1 MSTEVKPGYKQ
12 TELGTIPE
20 DWDVRP
26 LGQLVHAVEYG
37 SSAKSSS
44 SGKVPVLRMGNL
56 QEGQIDW
63 SDLVFTDNESEIAK
77 YLLNPGDVLFNR
89 TNTIDLVGKTA
100 IYKGV
105 RPSIFAGYLIRI
117 KEKKDQIDSRY
128 LNYLLNSKPAK
139 NYGLKVLSIAVG
151 QANINGQ
158 KLKTYPIAL
167 PPTVDEQNSIATAI
181 SEIEEFISSL
191 DQLIAKKR
199 DIQQAAMQQLLPGQ
213 RRLPGFSG
221 AWDVKPMRALGN
233 TYGGL
238 TGKTKKDFGHGEAR
252 YIPFMNVMTDTVIDA
267 SWLEPVDVAS
277 DEAQNL
283 AKKGDLFFNG
293 SSETPEE
300 VGFCS
305 VLLEEIPNLYLN
317 SFCFGFRF
325 NAAAK
330 VNGLF
335 FAYWFRSKAGRAAMA
350 VLAQG
355 ATRYN
360 IAKSAFLQLEIP
372 QPSEEE
378 QTAIASILSD
388 MDTELAALEARRDK
402 ARQLKQGMMQELL
415 TGRIRLV

>member
-1 MSTEVKPGYKQ
+1 MNVAANHGYKQ
-12 TELGTIPE
+12 TELGLIPE
-20 DWDVRP
+20 NW
-26 LGQLVHAVEYG
+26 EYG
-37 SSAKSSS
+37 TLEQFWNILDCKHVTAEFFDSGYPLASIREVQGRFVDLSSPKFTSAHYYSLLTEGGRKPLPGDLILSRNATV
-44 SGKVPVLRMGNL
+44 GEVAQVAEWHPPFAMGQDVCLLRSKNPACSTGYLQSLFQSNIVQNQINNAMVGSTFKRMNVEQIRGLIIPFPPASEQTKIADSL
-56 QEGQIDW
+56 QEMDI
-63 SDLVFTDNESEIAK
+63 L
-77 YLLNPGDVLFNR
+77 
-89 TNTIDLVGKTA
+89 
-100 IYKGV
+100 
-105 RPSIFAGYLIRI
+105 
-117 KEKKDQIDSRY
+117 
-128 LNYLLNSKPAK
+128 
-139 NYGLKVLSIAVG
+139 
-151 QANINGQ
+151 
-158 KLKTYPIAL
+158 
-167 PPTVDEQNSIATAI
+167 
-181 SEIEEFISSL
+181 ISSL
-191 DQLIAKKR
+191 AQLIAKKR
-199 DIQQAAMQQLLPGQ
+199 DILQATMQLLLTGQ
-213 RRLPGFSG
+213 KRLPGFSG
-221 AWDVKPMRALGN
+221 EWNVKTMHALGN

-238 TGKTKKDFGHGEAR
+238 AGKTKNDFGHGEAR
-252 YIPFMNVMTDTVIDA
+252 YIPFLNVMTDTVIDA
-267 SWLEPVDVAS
+267 SWLEPVDVAPG
-277 DEAQNL
+277 EAQNL

-378 QTAIASILSD
+378 QTAIACILSD
-388 MDTELAALEARRDK
+388 MDTELAALDARRDK